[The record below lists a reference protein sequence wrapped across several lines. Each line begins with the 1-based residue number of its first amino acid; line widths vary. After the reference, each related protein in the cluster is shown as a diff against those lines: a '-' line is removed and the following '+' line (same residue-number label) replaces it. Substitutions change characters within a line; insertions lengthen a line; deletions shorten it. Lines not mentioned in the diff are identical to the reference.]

1 MKKINLIPCAIA
13 LCLLTSMGASFAAAG
28 PAVVTT
34 NTMTPHA
41 PVMIPMMSEDTVCPA
56 PYTKSTQGYDVSK
69 GESQCIKTAG
79 TCADGYVS
87 QRNDQNGQL
96 TCTPAAAL
104 AAPPGWSPAAGQGVY
119 VFNSIPQPMVKC
131 PKATKDWQWGTH
143 YFKESWNRMGCIANL
158 KPAY

>member
-1 MKKINLIPCAIA
+1 MA
-13 LCLLTSMGASFAAAG
+13 LTLLGSISTAFAATG
-28 PAVVTT
+28 PATGAGQ
-34 NTMTPHA
+34 TMTPHA
-41 PVMIPMMSEDTVCPA
+41 PVMLPMMSDETICPA
-56 PYTKSTQGYDVSK
+56 PYTKSTAGYDVSK
-69 GESQCIKTAG
+69 GESQCIKSAG

-96 TCTPAAAL
+96 TCTPNAAL
-104 AAPPGWSPAAGQGVY
+104 QAPVGWTAGSGHGIY

-143 YFKESWNRMGCIANL
+143 YFTESWNRMGCIANL